1 MTLSDIGFI
10 FILFTLL
17 LILAIGFMDRKKVH
31 GNLRVIPS
39 FEQLQKAINLIVE
52 SGKGAHIT
60 VGRGSI
66 LSPQAGSS
74 LAAMEM
80 LSHLSR
86 LCLNG
91 DIPPISTSGD
101 GAVNLMAIDT
111 LRSSYRSMHL
121 QQRFHPLSGQ
131 VTGVSPYSY
140 MAGAMLAQ
148 RDDNRILTVAL
159 GSFGPEIA
167 LLADTSER
175 MQAHTIGGT
184 DNLLAQAVLYATSRS
199 PLIGEEFF
207 AASAYTQ
214 GTAIQVASLKTQDIL
229 RIILILG
236 IIAGAIMKAL
246 GIL

>member
-1 MTLSDIGFI
+1 MTQSDIGFI

-17 LILAIGFMDRKKVH
+17 LILAIGFVDRKKVH

-66 LSPQAGSS
+66 LSPQAGST

-111 LRSSYRSMHL
+111 LRDAYRSIHL
-121 QQRFHPLSGQ
+121 QQRFHPLTAQ
-131 VTGVSPYSY
+131 VSGVSPYSY
-140 MAGAMLAQ
+140 IAGAMLAQ
-148 RDDNRILTVAL
+148 RDDTRTLTVAL
-159 GSFGPEIA
+159 GSFGPEIG

-184 DNLLAQAVLYATSRS
+184 DNLLAQAILYATSRS

-207 AASAYTQ
+207 AASAYTR
-214 GTAIQVASLKTQDIL
+214 GATFQVASLKAQDIL
-229 RIILILG
+229 RIILV
-236 IIAGAIMKAL
+236 L
-246 GIL
+246 GILAGAVLKMLGMI

>member
-1 MTLSDIGFI
+1 MSLTTIGFF
-10 FILFTLL
+10 FILITII
-17 LILAIGFMDRKKVH
+17 LILAIGMLDRKKVH

-66 LSPQAGSS
+66 LSPQAGST

-91 DIPPISTSGD
+91 DVPPISTSGD
-101 GAVNLMAIDT
+101 GVVNLMAIDT
-111 LRSSYRSMHL
+111 LRNSYRSAHL

-148 RDDNRILTVAL
+148 RDDNRTLTVAL
-159 GSFGPEIA
+159 GSFGPEVG

-214 GTAIQVASLKTQDIL
+214 GTAIQIASLKTQDVL
-229 RIILILG
+229 RVLLAAG
-236 IIAGAIMKAL
+236 IVAGAVLKAL
-246 GIL
+246 GVI